1 MRHKKAGIAVFIF
14 AVITAAALALA
25 PVQVSHARAGGGQN
39 YSSGSSRKS
48 SSSSSRKSSS
58 HRSHSSSSSRPS
70 SSSSSGSSGSS
81 GGSGEPSGA
90 GKALGFI
97 IFIAIVYLVI
107 RSKKRKIDA
116 AAAARGSSAAAANI
130 MSAMTGA
137 ISNVAGGPAPVINL
151 NDQIA
156 EFKKQDPNF
165 SEQQFDDIAS
175 TAFFKV
181 QDAWSKRNMSSARSF
196 VSPTLLN
203 RFQAQLDQMKQ
214 EGKVNKME
222 KLAVGSVDLAE
233 VAHDGGNDYITVK
246 INASAA
252 DYTIEEKSG
261 KIVSGSKDPE
271 PFTEYWTFLR
281 SDQVKTPSGTPE
293 LISKHCPNCGAPLQV
308 NAIGKC
314 DYCGSEV
321 TSGHYS
327 WVLSEIT
334 QASAW
339 KPRAFS
345 KRPQNISPL
354 GAERYVLGIVKC
366 PSCGSNVQDIAG
378 VTNEK
383 CWNCGNVVPT
393 KQ

>member
-1 MRHKKAGIAVFIF
+1 MLILAAIIYFVIKSKKKKGQIA
-14 AVITAAALALA
+14 A
-25 PVQVSHARAGGGQN
+25 AGGGQ
-39 YSSGSSRKS
+39 
-48 SSSSSRKSSS
+48 
-58 HRSHSSSSSRPS
+58 PAT
-70 SSSSSGSSGSS
+70 
-81 GGSGEPSGA
+81 PA
-90 GKALGFI
+90 DI
-97 IFIAIVYLVI
+97 INAF
-107 RSKKRKIDA
+107 
-116 AAAARGSSAAAANI
+116 
-130 MSAMTGA
+130 TGA
-137 ISNVAGGPAPVINL
+137 AGNLAGGRGPVPVVNL
-151 NDQIA
+151 NQMVA
-156 EFKKQDPNF
+156 EFKQRDPNF
-165 SEQQFDDIAS
+165 SEQQFEDVAS

-181 QDAWSKRNMSSARSF
+181 QEAWAKRDMSGARSF

-203 RFQAQLDQMKQ
+203 RFQAQLDQMKR

-233 VAHDGGNDYITVK
+233 VAHDGGSDYITVK

-252 DYTIEEKSG
+252 DFTLDEKSG
-261 KIVSGSKDPE
+261 QVVSGSKNPE

-281 SDQVKTPSGTPE
+281 SDSVKTPSGVPE

-345 KRPQNISPL
+345 QQRPKNISPL

-366 PSCGSNVQDIAG
+366 PSCGANVQDVAG

-383 CWNCGNVVPT
+383 CWNCGGVVPT
-393 KQ
+393 EK